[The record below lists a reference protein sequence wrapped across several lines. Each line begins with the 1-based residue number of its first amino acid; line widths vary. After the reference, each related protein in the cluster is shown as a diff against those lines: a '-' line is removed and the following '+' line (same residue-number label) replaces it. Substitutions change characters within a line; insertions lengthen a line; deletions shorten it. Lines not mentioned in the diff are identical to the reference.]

1 MNNLKF
7 EHVVELLDYET
18 MPYKNLIKWKKRLH
32 KLLKYVSQY
41 DGDPVFEKPEEKERL
56 SEEMV
61 KVRTEIKRRRDKE
74 REMVEEVL
82 IPDLAN
88 VVMGYMHRQ
97 G

>member
-7 EHVVELLDYET
+7 EDVVELLDYQT
-18 MPYKNLIKWKKRLH
+18 MPYKKLIKWKKRLH

-61 KVRTEIKRRRDKE
+61 KVRTEMTRRKDKK
-74 REMVEEVL
+74 REMIEEVL
-82 IPDLAN
+82 IPDLADI
-88 VVMGYMHRQ
+88 VMTYMHRAS
-97 G
+97 